1 MCTDGGTSTNLRA
14 KESPQ
19 SIAMTNQLKRQSVDG
34 TPTQVDACTYQIMI
48 PEHAYSSGKLIVRFN
63 DVQKVQAFINGG
75 PDPHNASE
83 ALVEGNATV

>member
-1 MCTDGGTSTNLRA
+1 
-14 KESPQ
+14 
-19 SIAMTNQLKRQSVDG
+19 
-34 TPTQVDACTYQIMI
+34 MI